1 MQYVVALKLSFEIP
15 CSTKYI
21 ISLVTISGDEE
32 PGDPLVPQS
41 SQTGL
46 NLVVQDQRGVVQDP
60 KELFISQVQTK
71 LIAAK
76 ARGQGIFEP
85 CLVVTSNG
93 VFVLKCARD
102 PVTTFLECAMQ
113 VNILR
118 ACAGNTNP
126 LVGGSITVPST
137 SRQTGV

>member
-1 MQYVVALKLSFEIP
+1 LSSAHKHVVWFVFQQSNTHNWVI
-15 CSTKYI
+15 
-21 ISLVTISGDEE
+21 ISGDEE
-32 PGDPLVPQS
+32 PRDPLVPQS

-46 NLVVQDQRGVVQDP
+46 NLIVQDQRGVVQDP
-60 KELFISQVQTK
+60 KEQFISQVQTK

-76 ARGQGIFEP
+76 ARGQGMFEP

-113 VNILR
+113 VKIR
-118 ACAGNTNP
+118 GDCM
-126 LVGGSITVPST
+126 
-137 SRQTGV
+137 